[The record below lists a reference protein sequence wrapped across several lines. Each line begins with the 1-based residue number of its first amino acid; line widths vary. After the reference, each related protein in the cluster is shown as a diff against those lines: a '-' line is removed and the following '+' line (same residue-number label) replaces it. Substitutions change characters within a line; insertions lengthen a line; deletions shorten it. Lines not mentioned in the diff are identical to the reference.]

1 MEILM
6 TDTSSWLWMV
16 IDVAA
21 VVILGVAMAYGGAM
35 WRQRSRNPIL
45 NRISDDATHRLY
57 GRKPDD
63 TVLR

>member
-1 MEILM
+1 M

-21 VVILGVAMAYGGAM
+21 VVILGAAMAYGGAM
-35 WRQRSRNPIL
+35 WHRRSRNPIL

-57 GRKPDD
+57 GRDPDK
-63 TVLR
+63 TILR